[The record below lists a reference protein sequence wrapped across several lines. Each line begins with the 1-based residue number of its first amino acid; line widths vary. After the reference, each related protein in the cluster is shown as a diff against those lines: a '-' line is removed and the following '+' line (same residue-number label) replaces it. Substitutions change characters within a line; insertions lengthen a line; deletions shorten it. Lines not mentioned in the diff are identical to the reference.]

1 MSSGAWMKLKLN
13 EITSPDEIRKNKEN
27 IAKLDE
33 QIKAV
38 LKDIESKN
46 SERTDNYNKLGVK
59 LSLVENETL
68 ELKKQL
74 INNSDKQIN
83 LEHQVGSNTKFIN
96 EKLSDIDERFNE
108 NKNNFRDN
116 LSKIIDIQVKV
127 KNLTEKSENTVDW
140 GDQITSLQNNQKKL
154 YESTS
159 KYQLI
164 NDKTVEEIKNNMKTI
179 TPNLTSEIDKYYNY
193 IYEDFEKLKDEL
205 GMKTNI
211 DKNMSKLKNR

>member
-46 SERTDNYNKLGVK
+46 SERTENYNKLGVK

>member
-46 SERTDNYNKLGVK
+46 SERTENYNKLGVK

-83 LEHQVGSNTKFIN
+83 LEHQVGTNTKFIN

>member
-1 MSSGAWMKLKLN
+1 M
-13 EITSPDEIRKNKEN
+13 
-27 IAKLDE
+27 
-33 QIKAV
+33 
-38 LKDIESKN
+38 
-46 SERTDNYNKLGVK
+46 
-59 LSLVENETL
+59 
-68 ELKKQL
+68 
-74 INNSDKQIN
+74 
-83 LEHQVGSNTKFIN
+83 EHQVDLNTKFIN

>member
-46 SERTDNYNKLGVK
+46 SERTENYNKLGVK

-83 LEHQVGSNTKFIN
+83 LEHQVDLNTKFIN